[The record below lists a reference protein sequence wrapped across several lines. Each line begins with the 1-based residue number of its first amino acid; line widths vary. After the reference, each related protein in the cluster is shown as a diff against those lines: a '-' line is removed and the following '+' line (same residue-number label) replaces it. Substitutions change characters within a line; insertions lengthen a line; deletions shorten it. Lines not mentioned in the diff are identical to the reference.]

1 MYWPVHSSK
10 VLYIEGKSSNDI
22 TLCKREKLLL
32 LRQPFTRA
40 VNPRANELYLDMA
53 PSNSP
58 LVAVEAR
65 PLKIEFLDNKN
76 EKLGTI
82 LAATEILSQ
91 DVPQS
96 LNCEAPSPALSEKQS
111 PRSQSVH
118 QYGKQAA
125 FDRSQ
130 RPLHVLVAGAGPS
143 GIAMAIQLMKLPNV
157 TFQLVEKNH
166 DVGGT
171 WLENRY
177 PGAACDVAS
186 HAYQYTFESNKAW
199 SRQ

>member
-1 MYWPVHSSK
+1 
-10 VLYIEGKSSNDI
+10 
-22 TLCKREKLLL
+22 
-32 LRQPFTRA
+32 
-40 VNPRANELYLDMA
+40 MA
-53 PSNSP
+53 PSKSP
-58 LVAVEAR
+58 LAVVEAR
-65 PLKIEFLDNKN
+65 PLKIEFLDSKN
-76 EKLGTI
+76 EKSGTI

-91 DVPQS
+91 DVPRS
-96 LNCEAPSPALSEKQS
+96 LNCEAPSPVLSEKLS
-111 PRSQSVH
+111 PPSRPLPK
-118 QYGKQAA
+118 YGKHAA

-143 GIAMAIQLMKLPNV
+143 GIAMAIQLMKLPDV
-157 TFQLVEKNH
+157 TFHLIEKNH